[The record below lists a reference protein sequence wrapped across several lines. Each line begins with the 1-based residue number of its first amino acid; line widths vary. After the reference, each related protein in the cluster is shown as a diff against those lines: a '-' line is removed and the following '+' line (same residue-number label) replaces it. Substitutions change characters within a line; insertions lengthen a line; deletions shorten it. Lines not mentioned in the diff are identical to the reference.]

1 MNNAGRIGSWVGLL
15 AVGWLNLSDGHGTSV
30 RDCLAASLR
39 YLSGQELMMDE
50 LLNLIPAKPFL
61 FGDRAKWDGMQ
72 IRCILLSAYIG
83 S

>member
-1 MNNAGRIGSWVGLL
+1 M
-15 AVGWLNLSDGHGTSV
+15 
-30 RDCLAASLR
+30 RDCLGASLR

-50 LLNLIPAKPFL
+50 LLNLIPAKLFL